1 MFTNDQIP
9 YAVCAH
15 VSRGSEHAIAQDEFK
30 RMKAAGIGWVRT
42 DFDWS
47 GVERKQGEWNFD
59 QLDQTVQWAEAAGIK
74 ILPILDYDVSWASPA
89 YEHLDLWRAYVRKVV
104 TRYQDRLR
112 HWEVWNEPNLQGA
125 WRDKPNATNYTK
137 LLKAT
142 YEEIKAIDP
151 DLKVLVCGFAGIPW
165 EYIEGIYAA
174 GGGPFFDIMNC
185 HPYRYPARP
194 GPGRLYEDL
203 ERLRDLMAAHGDD
216 SKPIWITEIGWPTHA
231 DPQQTGALMKGI
243 VQSGLKAI
251 DPSRKAWSVAM
262 LDDPTYARGFSAES
276 ADTAREMFQ
285 PTPIRSIRLADLA
298 SLDPKTTQV
307 LVMPP
312 DEAFPGPQ
320 FDAIRDYVRRGGVAV
335 LWFGVPLYYEMKP
348 TPEGRWEQ
356 HGADEE
362 FRRSLR
368 IGWEAWW
375 TKDGIPKKT
384 KKLVASAG
392 WDAAVP
398 FPKKCPEASRF
409 LTAGAMGKGDRF
421 VPLVQVHDGDYQG
434 TVAAAYA
441 LNSDLKGGVIVSTFR
456 SIRRNVTVERQG
468 MICPRAYLIALQAG
482 VKRMF
487 WYEFQAPEQ
496 DPYYNEHHF
505 GMVHR
510 DLSPKPAYTALRALT
525 RLRPAGSKVADG
537 PWRNDDGLYFPH
549 WTRPDGQTVWAIWRG
564 LGEAKCMIE
573 VSGDIKG
580 MYDHL
585 GQPME
590 ISQTNQFMSRDI
602 GEGIVYIV
610 GPTKLTIR

>member
-1 MFTNDQIP
+1 
-9 YAVCAH
+9 
-15 VSRGSEHAIAQDEFK
+15 
-30 RMKAAGIGWVRT
+30 
-42 DFDWS
+42 
-47 GVERKQGEWNFD
+47 
-59 QLDQTVQWAEAAGIK
+59 
-74 ILPILDYDVSWASPA
+74 
-89 YEHLDLWRAYVRKVV
+89 LDLWRAYVRKVV
-104 TRYQDRLR
+104 TRYKGRLR
-112 HWEVWNEPNLQGA
+112 HWEVWNEPNLKGA
-125 WRDKPNATNYTK
+125 WRDEPNAANYTT